1 MRVIRLVNGVEL
13 RLPLDQIE
21 SITDVE
27 PESGVERHI
36 DPHPYIHRDGVDR
49 CAACWKEQSH
59 PSHTE
64 TAVRAPI

>member
-1 MRVIRLVNGVEL
+1 MRVIRLVNGVEI

-27 PESGVERHI
+27 PVSGVERPHR
-36 DPHPYIHRDGVDR
+36 PHPYLHREGVGR

-64 TAVRAPI
+64 TAVRS